1 MGYKRYSIYR
11 TKDDFPIAIFQPAQC
26 CADILGISVDT
37 FRSYFS
43 RQRHGFY
50 ARGVRIYED
59 DTSDMEEYEIERR
72 RPYKTKKVLKP
83 VSYSVLRLRMGGM
96 TPKQIA
102 TVLCISR
109 SAIHY
114 HEQKIISF
122 YGYAPWEQRGAE
134 TLHLEEAKSVG
145 KKTVGKQVRGK

>member
-11 TKDDFPIAIFQPAQC
+11 IKDDFPVAIFQPAQY
-26 CADILGISVDT
+26 CADLLGISVDT

-43 RQRHGFY
+43 RQRHGVY
-50 ARGVRIYED
+50 ARGVRIYGD
-59 DTSDMEEYEIERR
+59 DTSDIEEHEIVRR

-83 VSYSVLRLRMGGM
+83 VSYSVIRLRLEGM

-102 TVLCISR
+102 NALCISR

-122 YGYAPWEQRGAE
+122 YGYVPWEQRGE
-134 TLHLEEAKSVG
+134 KTLLLEEAKSID